1 MTDDAPTTRLDT
13 LRQRIRDLDAELVA
27 LVAERR
33 ALVLEIGALKES
45 LGLPVLDPPQE
56 ARVVRRAAE
65 MARATGTDEELVR
78 DVLWRI
84 IASARAEQE
93 GQTHWGPPPTPE
105 D

>member
-1 MTDDAPTTRLDT
+1 MADDRARLDD
-13 LRQRIRDLDAELVA
+13 LRDRIHQLDRELVE
-27 LVAERR
+27 LIAERR
-33 ALVLEIGALKES
+33 DLVLEIGHLKKS

-56 ARVVRRAAE
+56 AKVVRRAAQI
-65 MARATGTDEELVR
+65 ARDTGTDEELVR

-93 GQTHWGPPPTPE
+93 GRTHWGPPPTPPE

>member
-1 MTDDAPTTRLDT
+1 MADDRARLDD
-13 LRQRIRDLDAELVA
+13 LRDRIHQLDRELVE
-27 LVAERR
+27 LIAERR
-33 ALVLEIGALKES
+33 DLVLEIGRLKES

-56 ARVVRRAAE
+56 ATVVRRAAQI
-65 MARATGTDEELVR
+65 ARETGTDEELVR

-93 GQTHWGPPPTPE
+93 GRTHWGPPPSPT